1 MSYSPSLTWKV
12 QPTDS
17 TSPYPIGAV
26 RVDKVTPAQTKSLW
40 ALLSQADVFIPPTDF
55 TSLANGLQSVERI
68 CGKLNRIVNAT
79 ITSVT
84 LVNAIRQNT
93 PGFALMV
100 GLGVVNATAQAN
112 GINPNDIVSSAVQKA
127 NEIINAPVRFLENA
141 FRAKAYA
148 QASFT
153 TSGIAAAF
161 SALRS
166 VSQLLQ
172 SCKTLSDL
180 LSGGVTARLGPNA
193 DNTAAGARARAA
205 GITVSGDQIRL
216 GLNTVTFAMR
226 RLGSL
231 WDVNDPDTIG
241 TPIGLILSLNK
252 QGLIDKLGDFR
263 SALEQNGIFVDDEFD
278 TRTDS
283 KYSALEALK
292 TVQGPYLKFLLK
304 ATNCAPFAPNRVQTA
319 ADLCQGDILI
329 GQEALDNIP
338 YGDLENFGTSIASF
352 GIKNKVTWELVADA
366 LDALI
371 LPDIGLIDQT
381 NYASDMAILS
391 NYLGTG
397 SGLFGD
403 STLYDFLGT
412 AAGYAHTDAYAR
424 LSAANDALEKTA
436 EGQALRVALEFY
448 ELHADP
454 SDPDNNLAETNLIAA
469 LEAVKNSPDPEVQA
483 ATQEADDSIL
493 DSALQLV
500 GEITNALAIGYGLY
514 TTLII
519 FTTLATKV
527 GAAIKAQAASMGTN
541 TAADTITKAEL
552 AAGNTAAAAHPEGW
566 FQAGVAGALRMLRQV
581 FDAVGDATGIT
592 DILLE
597 CCNPNT
603 TGGQAMKALIA
614 EGYNGKT
621 LGAIGM
627 KIPEVD
633 IQDEADKKRARF
645 GFGLTT
651 EQQTIITSY
660 GRANGLSNTEIED
673 LFFINAYYGY
683 QRHFFENYAGLF
695 ERARFSRAGATAG

>member
-1 MSYSPSLTWKV
+1 MSYAPSLTWKV

-17 TSPYPIGAV
+17 TSPYPIGSV
-26 RVDKVTPAQTKSLW
+26 RADKITPAQTKSLW

-55 TSLANGLQSVERI
+55 SNITSSLQSIDRV
-68 CGKLNRIVNAT
+68 CGKLTRIVNAAS
-79 ITSVT
+79 TSVV

-127 NEIINAPVRFLENA
+127 NEFITSPVRFLENA
-141 FRAKAYA
+141 FRARSYA

-153 TSGIAAAF
+153 TSGISAAF
-161 SALRS
+161 GALRS
-166 VSQLLQ
+166 ISQLLQ
-172 SCKTLSDL
+172 SCKTLTDL
-180 LSGGVTARLGPNA
+180 LSGGVSARLGPNS
-193 DNTAAGARARAA
+193 DNSAVGARLRAQ
-205 GITVSGDQIRL
+205 GITVSGDQIRA
-216 GLNTVTFAMR
+216 GLNTVSFAMR
-226 RLGSL
+226 RLGTL
-231 WDVNDPDTIG
+231 WDVNDAETIG

-263 SALEQNGIFVDDEFD
+263 AALEQNGIFVDDEFD

-292 TVQGPYLKFLLK
+292 TVQGTYLKFLIR
-304 ATNCAPFAPNRVQTA
+304 ATNCAPFAPNRVQSA

-338 YGDLENFGTSIASF
+338 YGDLENFGRSIAAF
-352 GIKNKVTWELVADA
+352 GIKNQVTWELIADA

-381 NYASDMAILS
+381 NFSRDMNILS
-391 NYLGTG
+391 SYLGTG

-403 STLYDFLGT
+403 STLYDFLGS
-412 AAGYAHTDAYAR
+412 AAGHAHTDAYTR
-424 LSAANDALEKTA
+424 LSAANDALERTA
-436 EGQALRVALEFY
+436 EGQALKVALEFY
-448 ELHADP
+448 ELHSDP
-454 SDPDNNLAETNLIAA
+454 SDPQNNLAENNLIAA
-469 LEAVKNSPDPEVQA
+469 LEAIKGSSDPEVQA
-483 ATQEADDSIL
+483 AAAEADQSIL
-493 DSALQLV
+493 DSALQLI

-514 TTLII
+514 TSLVA
-519 FTTLATKV
+519 FTALATKI
-527 GAAIKAQAASMGTN
+527 GASIKAQAASLGTN
-541 TAADTITKAEL
+541 SAADVVTRTETAAIAIQ
-552 AAGNTAAAAHPEGW
+552 AASTPEGF
-566 FQAGVAGALRMLRQV
+566 FQAGVAGALRMMRQI

-592 DILLE
+592 DLLLE

-614 EGYNGKT
+614 EGYNSKT

-633 IQDEADKKRARF
+633 IEDEAAKRRARF

-660 GRANGLSNTEIED
+660 GRSNSLSNNEIED
-673 LFFINAYYGY
+673 LFFVNSYYGY

-695 ERARFSRAGATAG
+695 ERARFARANAVNS